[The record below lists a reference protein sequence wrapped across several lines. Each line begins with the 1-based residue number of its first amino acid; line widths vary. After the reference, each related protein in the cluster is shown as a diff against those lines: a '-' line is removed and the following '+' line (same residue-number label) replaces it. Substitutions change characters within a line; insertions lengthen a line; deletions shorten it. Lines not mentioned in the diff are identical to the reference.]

1 MGSSTSGCLV
11 KCAEAKVA
19 RGKYQGGG
27 GGYGRPAMSLKPP
40 ARDAQGCR
48 TSAIERQLAIASLG
62 VGRNQLL
69 HDLRRG
75 AISADLLRVCV
86 RVEKD
91 PGQVRLKGYWSLK
104 SMAKPN
110 TYPTMLIRLLQVVI
124 VDVER

>member
-19 RGKYQGGG
+19 RRIHQGGG

-91 PGQVRLKGYWSLK
+91 PGQVRKGYWSPK

-110 TYPTMLIRLLQVVI
+110 TYPTMLICLLQAVI